1 MALHVFVIKVTEL
14 EDPQDLRARSR
25 KFLNLT
31 NERKNMSTKTLRKRI
46 ALVAVAALG
55 AGVLSVAPA
64 NATANTTALTAGNI
78 AISSS
83 VGTATANIGI
93 CAVTASESATI
104 TTAASLVWTVGTN
117 FGGYLK
123 IEEGPAVFTAI
134 ASPGAITS
142 NQTKASFQDDA
153 ATTATLKAS
162 ANGSVRVVA
171 YNNAGTAVETYAIT
185 VVTACAADTY
195 AADKS
200 FVQGTASGGTAS
212 SNVDA
217 SGSLDVTNA
226 AIYVSVA
233 LNDTYGQD
241 LTTQGALTATVTGAA
256 KVGIGAAGASASAV
270 KATVA
275 ADEYI
280 RIDQATAGV
289 PASGTVTIQFN
300 GVTVGTRAYNI
311 RGVAKSIT
319 VNPASLT
326 VGKSGIAAASAG
338 SGTLGTTGAG
348 YYEFQYKDAAGNVV
362 TNAAGASSG
371 NNAASST
378 TGLNTIVTA
387 ANSVIMPTS
396 TTTATTNFGK
406 GEWSCASG
414 LSGSATIVVAAKNS
428 NLETITSN
436 PFKASCGDV
445 LDTWTISMDK
455 ASYQPGE
462 IATLTVTGKDVRGN
476 LVNSKD
482 AIGTVEASFGGL
494 TAVTAPTSTDTFT
507 SADGVKTYKYAVGL
521 SEGSFV
527 GTFKITGATDT
538 AAKTVQYKVA
548 AASGAVSNADV
559 LKAIVSLIASIN
571 KQIAALQKALL
582 RR

>member
-1 MALHVFVIKVTEL
+1 
-14 EDPQDLRARSR
+14 
-25 KFLNLT
+25 
-31 NERKNMSTKTLRKRI
+31 MSTKTLRKRI
-46 ALVAVAALG
+46 ALVAVATLG

-64 NATANTTALTAGNI
+64 NATANTTAITAGNI

-83 VGTATANIGI
+83 VGTGTANIGH
-93 CAVTASESATI
+93 CVVSASESATI
-104 TTAASLVWTVGTN
+104 TTAASLVFTVGTN

-123 IEEGPAVFTAI
+123 IESGSAVFTAI
-134 ASPGAITS
+134 AGSGAITS
-142 NQTKASFQDDA
+142 NQTKASFQNDDS
-153 ATTATLKAS
+153 TTATLKAS
-162 ANGSVRVVA
+162 AVGSVRVVA
-171 YNNAGTAVETYAIT
+171 YTNADAAVETYAIT
-185 VVTACAADTY
+185 VVAACAADTY

-200 FVQGTASGGTAS
+200 FVRGSASGATATD
-212 SNVDA
+212 NVDV

-226 AIYVSVA
+226 PVYVSVA
-233 LNDTYGQD
+233 LNDTYGNN
-241 LTTQGALTATVTGAA
+241 LATAGVITATVGSGAL
-256 KVGIGAAGASASAV
+256 VGIDATGVGATAVAGEIGDDFYV
-270 KATVA
+270 KVT
-275 ADEYI
+275 
-280 RIDQATAGV
+280 QATAGV

-319 VNPASLT
+319 VSPASLN
-326 VGKSGIAAASAG
+326 VGKAGIAAASAG

-362 TNAAGASSG
+362 TNAAGGSSG
-371 NNAASST
+371 NNAAAST
-378 TGLNTIVTA
+378 TGLNTVVTA
-387 ANSVIMPTS
+387 VNSVIMPTS
-396 TTTATTNFGK
+396 TTTATTNYGK

-414 LSGSATIVVAAKNS
+414 KSGTATIVVAATNS

-436 PFKASCGDV
+436 PFTATCGDV

-462 IATLTVTGKDVRGN
+462 IATLTLTGKDVRGA
-476 LVNSKD
+476 LVNSED

-494 TAVTAPTSTDTFT
+494 TAVTAPSSVDTFT
-507 SADGVKTYKYAVGL
+507 SAAGVKKYTYAVGT
-521 SEGSFV
+521 SEGAFV
-527 GTFKITGATDT
+527 GTFKIAGATDT

-548 AASGAVSNADV
+548 AASGAVTNADV

-582 RR
+582 KR